1 MRCTLTEGH
10 APGKAILLG
19 EHAVVYGRPA
29 IAVPVTQVQARA
41 VVVDSPGLPGVTIHA
56 EDIGQVIDVA
66 SAASSEPLSATVR
79 HTLAHIGVG
88 LGNVQLE
95 VRLCSS
101 IPVAGGLGSGAAVAT
116 ALVRA
121 LSAHLS
127 RLLDATTISSIVYET
142 ERLLHGT
149 PSGIDN
155 TTVVFERPVYFCQGQ
170 PTRTLHVGRP
180 FWLAIA
186 DTGVP
191 SLTKAAVADVRAGV
205 QQEPE
210 RYSRLFDEIGT
221 LTDLGRKAIEEGR
234 ADALGPL
241 MDENQCLLRQLDVS
255 SPELETLIAAA
266 RGGGAQGAKLC
277 GGGRGGNVIA
287 LVQAPDADRVKVACF
302 AAGAR
307 NVFVT
312 MVG

>member
-1 MRCTLTEGH
+1 MTEGH
-10 APGKAILLG
+10 APGKAILFG

-41 VVVDSPGLPGVTIHA
+41 VVVDSPGRPGVTIHA

-66 SAASSEPLSATVR
+66 SAPPSEPLSATVR

-88 LGNVQLE
+88 LRDVQLE

-121 LSAHLS
+121 LSDHLKCP
-127 RLLDATTISSIVYET
+127 LDAATVSSIVYET

-170 PTRTLHVGRP
+170 PIRTLQVGRP

-191 SLTKAAVADVRAGV
+191 GLTKAAVADVRAAV
-205 QQEPE
+205 RREPE
-210 RYSRLFDEIGT
+210 RYSRLFDEIAM
-221 LTDLGRKAIEEGR
+221 LTDLGCKAIEEGR
-234 ADALGPL
+234 TEALGPL

-287 LVQAPDADRVKVACF
+287 LVQAPDADRVKAACM

-307 NVFVT
+307 NTFVT